1 MDSSK
6 PVMRSFEIFAIVC
19 FINCRTNNRVVGDL
33 RPHDT
38 QNHIK
43 SIALSWPVTTEIAE
57 PLSLA
62 FGNGISVA
70 RWKRKHWSKST
81 IKLPEESAR
90 FGLPFCKLTAAPS
103 RDTRGHQWTQEFCR
117 QCGKLCTWW
126 LPGAFRS
133 WDIFFTHTIPDSK
146 VHVAHMG
153 PTWGR
158 QDPGGPHVGPMNLL
172 SRISRNWIYA
182 KINIFISYVE
192 HRSQVPLQFKSRV
205 TFKSDVWTW
214 KTIGHLFYATLS
226 FVHHFV
232 AIGEF
237 KLELQYGNAQFGS
250 NSTIFSALWPW
261 DLTDDL
267 EKQYGTSSMLLQ
279 ALCII
284 S

>member
-1 MDSSK
+1 MDSPK
-6 PVMRSFEIFAIVC
+6 PVMRSFDIFVIVC

-70 RWKRKHWSKST
+70 RWKRKHWSKSK

-90 FGLPFCKLTAAPS
+90 FGLPFCKLAAAPS
-103 RDTRGHQWTQEFCR
+103 RNTRVINGHSNFVDNVANYA
-117 QCGKLCTWW
+117 
-126 LPGAFRS
+126 PGGCLAPLGAET
-133 WDIFFTHTIPDSK
+133 FFSHIPSQI
-146 VHVAHMG
+146 ARFMW
-153 PTWGR
+153 PTWGP
-158 QDPGGPHVGPMNLL
+158 PGADRTLVGPMLAPWTLL

-192 HRSQVPLQFKSRV
+192 HRSQIPLEFKSRV
-205 TFKSDVWTW
+205 TLKLDVWTW
-214 KTIGHLFYATLS
+214 KAIGHLFYATSS

-237 KLELQYGNAQFGS
+237 KLELQFGNAQFGS
-250 NSTIFSALWPW
+250 NSTIFSTLWSW

-267 EKQYGTSSMLLQ
+267 EKQ
-279 ALCII
+279 
-284 S
+284 